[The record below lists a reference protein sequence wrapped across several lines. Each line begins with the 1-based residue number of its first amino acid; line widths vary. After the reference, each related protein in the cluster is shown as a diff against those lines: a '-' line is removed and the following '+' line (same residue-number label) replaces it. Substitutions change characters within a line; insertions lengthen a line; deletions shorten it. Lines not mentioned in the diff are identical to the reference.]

1 MTTTSDAAPRAA
13 EKTRTV
19 RLRLARSVVGA
30 LAAASWHCSTP
41 AVEEMETKAP
51 VPVEVAVAKLDTV
64 ASQIDVAGMVTPAP
78 GADLTIVAP
87 EPARIAELSKAE
99 GDSVVAGEV
108 LVRFDIPTLASN
120 VAGKRADIAQ
130 ARARLETARAAVTRL
145 SGLLER
151 GVASRREVQEAER
164 DAADAEAALAR
175 AEGEA
180 GAAATLAER
189 AVVRARFNGVVV
201 KRWHN
206 PGDVVEATASD
217 PVLRVIDPHT
227 LQVVASV
234 PAAHLLRIVVGRH
247 ADIKGPGAEDAE
259 EATVV
264 TKGAQLD
271 PTGSVADV
279 RLAFKSRTQF
289 AAGTPVQVS
298 IVADQHTNVVVVPA
312 PAVLHDGD
320 ETYVMIAGADNI
332 AHRQAVE
339 VGLTGSE
346 TIEIVKGVAAG
357 DRVIVSGH
365 SALPDGAAI
374 SVTP

>member
-1 MTTTSDAAPRAA
+1 MNSS
-13 EKTRTV
+13 
-19 RLRLARSVVGA
+19 RSLVVAFA
-30 LAAASWHCSTP
+30 LAAASWHCSAP
-41 AVEEMETKAP
+41 AVEEIETAAP
-51 VPVEVAVAKLDTV
+51 VAVEVETATLDDV
-64 ASQIDVAGMVTPAP
+64 ESRIDVAGIVTPAP

-87 EPARIAELSKAE
+87 EAARISELSKAE
-99 GDSVVAGEV
+99 GDAVKAGEV
-108 LVRFDIPTLASN
+108 LVRFDIPTLAAN
-120 VAGKRADIAQ
+120 VAGRRADIAQ

-145 SGLLER
+145 RGLLER
-151 GVASRREVQEAER
+151 GIASQREVQEAER

-180 GAAATLAER
+180 TAAASLADR

-206 PGDVVEATASD
+206 PGDLVEGATSD
-217 PVLRVIDPHT
+217 PVLRVIDPRT

-234 PAAHLLRIVVGRH
+234 PAAHLLHIVVGRS
-247 ADIKGPGAEDAE
+247 ASVRGPGGEDAE

-264 TKGAQLD
+264 AKAAQLD
-271 PTGSVADV
+271 PTGSVGDV
-279 RLAFKSRTQF
+279 RLTFKSRTQF

-298 IVADQHTNVVVVPA
+298 IVADQHEKVVVVPTA
-312 PAVLHDGD
+312 AVLHDGD
-320 ETYVMIAGADNI
+320 ETYVMVAGADHV
-332 AHRQAVE
+332 AHRQLVE

-346 TIEIVKGVAAG
+346 TIEIVKGVVAG

-365 SALPDGAAI
+365 TALPDGAAI

>member
-1 MTTTSDAAPRAA
+1 MTISRARVIA
-13 EKTRTV
+13 
-19 RLRLARSVVGA
+19 LA
-30 LAAASWHCSTP
+30 LAAASWQCSAP
-41 AVEEMETKAP
+41 AVEEIETTAP
-51 VPVEVAVAKLDTV
+51 VSVEVAAARLDTV
-64 ASQIDVAGMVTPAP
+64 ESQIDVAGLVTPAP

-99 GDSVVAGEV
+99 GDSVAAGDV

-120 VAGKRADIAQ
+120 VAGRQADITQ
-130 ARARLETARAAVTRL
+130 ARARLATTRAAVTRL

-151 GVASRREVQEAER
+151 GIASRREVQEAER
-164 DAADAEAALAR
+164 DAADAEAALTR

-206 PGDVVEATASD
+206 PGDLVEAAASD
-217 PVLRVIDPHT
+217 PVLRVIDPRT

-234 PAAHLLRIVVGRH
+234 PAAHLLHIVVGRS
-247 ADIKGPGAEDAE
+247 ASIRGPGGEDAE

-264 TKGAQLD
+264 AKSAQLD

-279 RLAFKSRTQF
+279 RLTFKERTQF

-298 IVADQHTNVVVVPA
+298 IVADQHKNVVVVPTA
-312 PAVLHDGD
+312 AVLHDGD
-320 ETYVMIAGADNI
+320 ETYVMVAADKV
-332 AHRQAVE
+332 AHRQLVE

-346 TIEIVKGVAAG
+346 TIEITKGVAAG

-365 SALPDGAAI
+365 TALPDGAAI